1 MQIKRFRFN
10 KAINFRDMGGVFS
23 ENGKLVG
30 WNRLYRS
37 DKFNGTMSEEWD
49 LMRRVGINIILDIRS
64 GDEVKTS
71 PDNCPEDF
79 RYIHLP
85 LVEENLSF
93 FNISSPDM
101 QAFAK
106 SVEDGYKNMV
116 IAHGDKIAEI
126 VNAIADLT
134 EEGAVVFHCTSGK
147 DRTGIVAAVIY
158 RLLGVCT
165 EDIVADYQTSY
176 TYNKKAS
183 DKFMNEHPQFRQYR
197 NVVLSEEENM
207 YAVLNL
213 FDELDLESYLISKG
227 ANKEKLEKLRRNM
240 LVEL

>member
-1 MQIKRFRFN
+1 MSIVSLYEGNDMLLKIMIFLNDDKPLFIPPPFHQNVVTFQELELV
-10 KAINFRDMGGVFS
+10 KAFLMFVFYES
-23 ENGKLVG
+23 
-30 WNRLYRS
+30 Y
-37 DKFNGTMSEEWD
+37 
-49 LMRRVGINIILDIRS
+49 
-64 GDEVKTS
+64 
-71 PDNCPEDF
+71 
-79 RYIHLP
+79 HL
-85 LVEENLSF
+85 N
-93 FNISSPDM
+93 N
-101 QAFAK
+101 Q
-106 SVEDGYKNMV
+106 
-116 IAHGDKIAEI
+116 
-126 VNAIADLT
+126 
-134 EEGAVVFHCTSGK
+134 
-147 DRTGIVAAVIY
+147 VIY

-197 NVVLSEEENM
+197 NVVLSEAENM